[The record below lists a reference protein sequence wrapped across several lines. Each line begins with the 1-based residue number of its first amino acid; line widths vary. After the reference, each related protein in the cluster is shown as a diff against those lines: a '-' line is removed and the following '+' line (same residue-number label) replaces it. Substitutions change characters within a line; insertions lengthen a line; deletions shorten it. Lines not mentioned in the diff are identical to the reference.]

1 MELIIFWFWESSVFT
16 VLSCYSVDELYKV
29 YGLDELDE
37 LRFISA
43 ISVKFKSFFYEVDI
57 KSDETELSVL
67 SICFTSESWERRR
80 VISPITKRLSCT
92 DFEWFNSYSLTFKNW
107 SINSCI

>member
-1 MELIIFWFWESSVFT
+1 
-16 VLSCYSVDELYKV
+16 VDELYEV

-67 SICFTSESWERRR
+67 SICFTSES
-80 VISPITKRLSCT
+80 
-92 DFEWFNSYSLTFKNW
+92 
-107 SINSCI
+107 